1 MYSKVPEPKFNI
13 NEWFKESFPKPE
25 LYVPEPPNIESQNE
39 LHIKMYQQQLKQYKI
54 IVERQT
60 DMFNMLIQK
69 WQINYHKYIEMDT
82 KYEIQKSK
90 QNGRR
95 IIFFKYLNP
104 VDDGWKSKVYLNE
117 NDSKHYGRS
126 IYSCWSE
133 STTPYISCGL
143 WDNYE
148 FSENE
153 RILAWRIEC
162 NKKTIPKTPIN
173 HGNNWKEQEEYELM
187 TNFTSFLD
195 IQANNHSRT
204 PNAIKKMLQKLMI

>member
-1 MYSKVPEPKFNI
+1 MYSNIPEPKFNI

-39 LHIKMYQQQLKQYKI
+39 LHFKMYQNELEKYKT

-82 KYEIQKSK
+82 KCEIQKSK
-90 QNGRR
+90 KNGRR

-104 VDDGWKSKVYLNE
+104 VDDGWKSKV
-117 NDSKHYGRS
+117 DSKHYGS
-126 IYSCWSE
+126 LIYSCWSE

-162 NKKTIPKTPIN
+162 NQKIISNTAIN

-187 TNFTSFLD
+187 TDFTSFLD
-195 IQANNHSRT
+195 IQANNHNRT
-204 PNAIKKMLQKLMI
+204 PNTIKKMLQKLII